1 LPAVSWL
8 PAVDKVRL
16 VGKTPVVGEA
26 LETRKVPVRDVTP
39 GKGKGTVMGPLN
51 LRAEDKMRV
60 VSGPASVTGKVVTEG
75 ALGIVGM

>member
-1 LPAVSWL
+1 
-8 PAVDKVRL
+8 
-16 VGKTPVVGEA
+16 
-26 LETRKVPVRDVTP
+26 VTP